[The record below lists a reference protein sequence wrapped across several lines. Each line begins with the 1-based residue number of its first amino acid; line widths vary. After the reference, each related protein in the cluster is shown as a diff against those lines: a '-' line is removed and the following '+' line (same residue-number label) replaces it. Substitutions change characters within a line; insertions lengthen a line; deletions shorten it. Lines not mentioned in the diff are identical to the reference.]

1 MMMNRYC
8 NVIAAGV
15 QCGGG
20 AAVIWCALFCTKL
33 VLTQALRAAQRGVMV
48 FEYKCDKYRLD
59 SGLAKANFASM
70 VKVFRKKCDREQ
82 KSVEL
87 G

>member
-1 MMMNRYC
+1 M
-8 NVIAAGV
+8 IAVGG

-70 VKVFRKKCDREQ
+70 VKVFFFFCDREQ